1 MSDEFLVF
9 ADQSGKYMR
18 WNHHHRH
25 EEKNF
30 NALAKW
36 KMNDFQ
42 GSEGKVFIA
51 SSNLDLFFRQTV
63 EEAEI
68 IGNHIDLLLNLVSID
83 SREMQK

>member
-1 MSDEFLVF
+1 
-9 ADQSGKYMR
+9 
-18 WNHHHRH
+18 
-25 EEKNF
+25 
-30 NALAKW
+30 
-36 KMNDFQ
+36 MNDFQ